1 LNLFCDINYH
11 LEETI
16 SLGTK
21 ENTYTNACN
30 EEYYNP
36 LKTLETK
43 NKDIMDIEGV
53 NVKQGRDNSK
63 LTKTVVERINVK
75 TQKTQYNNIG
85 EKK

>member
-1 LNLFCDINYH
+1 
-11 LEETI
+11 
-16 SLGTK
+16 
-21 ENTYTNACN
+21 
-30 EEYYNP
+30 
-36 LKTLETK
+36 
-43 NKDIMDIEGV
+43 MDIEGV